1 MYGVKVILA
10 TAAVCSALAAI
21 LFVWNSDAII
31 SNIGE
36 FFYKTYTILF
46 MLLAIALTKEATS
59 IVIEEDYE

>member
-1 MYGVKVILA
+1 MRGVKVILA

-21 LFVWNSDAII
+21 LFVWNSDTII

-46 MLLAIALTKEATS
+46 ILSVIVLTKEATS
-59 IVIEEDYE
+59 ITIK